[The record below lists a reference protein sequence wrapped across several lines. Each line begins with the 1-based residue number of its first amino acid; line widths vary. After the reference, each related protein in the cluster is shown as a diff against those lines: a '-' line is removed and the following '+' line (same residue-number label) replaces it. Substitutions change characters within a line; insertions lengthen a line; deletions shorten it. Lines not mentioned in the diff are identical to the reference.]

1 MLLIPR
7 TTEKAYT
14 EQTKRTYIFVVP
26 RDASKQA
33 IADAVSKEFKVT
45 VTDVR
50 TLLRKGKPVRF
61 SRGKH
66 AYPGTTHR
74 QIKKFAYVTLKDGDK
89 IKIFEDEEEDKKPA
103 KKADKTEKKTTK
115 KTKEEKK

>member
-14 EQTKRTYIFVVP
+14 EQTKRTYIFIVP

-33 IADAVSKEFKVT
+33 IAEAVAKEFKVT

-50 TLLRKGKPVRF
+50 TLVRKGKHKRYVR
-61 SRGKH
+61 SKR
-66 AYPGTTHR
+66 AYPATTHR
-74 QIKKFAYVTLKDGDK
+74 QAQKFAYVTLKDGDK
-89 IKIFEDEEEDKKPA
+89 IKIFEDEEDDKK
-103 KKADKTEKKTTK
+103 KTAT

>member
-7 TTEKAYT
+7 VTEKAYSA
-14 EQTKRTYIFVVP
+14 QAQRTYIFIVP

-33 IADAVSKEFKVT
+33 IAEAVTKEFKVT

-66 AYPGTTHR
+66 SYPGTTHR
-74 QIKKFAYVTLKDGDK
+74 QTKKFAYVTLKDGDK
-89 IKIFEDEEEDKKPA
+89 IKIFEDEEDEKSAKKTTKKPA
-103 KKADKTEKKTTK
+103 KK
-115 KTKEEKK
+115 EEKK

>member
-7 TTEKAYT
+7 TTEKAYI
-14 EQTKRTYIFVVP
+14 EQIKRTYIFIVP

-33 IADAVSKEFKVT
+33 IADAVAKEFKVT

-50 TLLRKGKPVRF
+50 VLVRKGKPKRF
-61 SRGKH
+61 SRGKR

-74 QIKKFAYVTLKDGDK
+74 QDQKLAYVTLKDGDK
-89 IKIFEDEEEDKKPA
+89 IKIFEDEEDDKKAKKTEKKPA
-103 KKADKTEKKTTK
+103 KK
-115 KTKEEKK
+115 EEKK